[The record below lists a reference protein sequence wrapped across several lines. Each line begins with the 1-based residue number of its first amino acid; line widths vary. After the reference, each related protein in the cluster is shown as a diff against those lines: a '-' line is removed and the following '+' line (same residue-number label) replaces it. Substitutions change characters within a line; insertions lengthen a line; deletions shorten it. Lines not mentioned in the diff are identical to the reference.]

1 MRCGDFKE
9 SYREDEE
16 IFQSLFV
23 RICLAVLF
31 VFLIIT
37 PFFASSYVLYI
48 MNLIGIA
55 IIGAVGLNLLTGFTG
70 QISLG
75 HAAFVGVGGYATAIL
90 VTRLD
95 MPFWFAM
102 PIAGFVSAG
111 MGLIIGIP
119 SLRVKGLY
127 LCIATLAAQF
137 ILEFVFVHW
146 ESMTHG
152 IRGINVPAPR
162 IGSFVFDT
170 EKSYYFITLVLVIL
184 TVGFARNLVRTKWGR
199 AFVAIRDR
207 DLAAEIIGI
216 NLFRYK
222 LAAFAL
228 SSFFAGIAGSLWV
241 GFIKVVTPEHFPFS
255 LSIQYLAMVIV
266 GGLGSVLGFHLW
278 SHIHDAYPG
287 ASKHFRKFRQ
297 TAIPWF
303 GPIFHPAERNYLWW
317 HDRDL
322 PGPGTSWSG
331 GNLASYQELLP
342 ALAFFELKV
351 DFRPM
356 NCRFKH

>member
-266 GGLGSVLGFHLW
+266 GGLGSVLGSIF
-278 SHIHDAYPG
+278 G
-287 ASKHFRKFRQ
+287 A
-297 TAIPWF
+297 
-303 GPIFHPAERNYLWW
+303 IFMTLTP
-317 HDRDL
+317 
-322 PGPGTSWSG
+322 
-331 GNLASYQELLP
+331 ELLNIFVSSAKQLFP
-342 ALAFFELKV
+342 GLDQFFIPLKEIIFGGMIVTFLVLEPHGLAEIWHRIKNFFLLWP
-351 DFRPM
+351 FS
-356 NCRFKH
+356 N

>member
-1 MRCGDFKE
+1 MRCGDLKE
-9 SYREDEE
+9 SYLEDEK

-23 RICLAVLF
+23 KICLATLLVVLVIIPF
-31 VFLIIT
+31 VAGPYT
-37 PFFASSYVLYI
+37 LYI
-48 MNLIGIA
+48 MNLIGFA

-75 HAAFVGVGGYATAIL
+75 HAAFIGVGGYTTAIL
-90 VTRLD
+90 VTKLGV
-95 MPFWFAM
+95 PFWFAM
-102 PIAGFVSAG
+102 PVAGLVSAG

-146 ESMTHG
+146 ESMTRG
-152 IRGINVPAPR
+152 IRGINVPPPR
-162 IGSFVFDT
+162 IGDFVFDT
-170 EKSYYFITLVLVIL
+170 EKSYYFITLFLVIVA
-184 TVGFARNLVRTKWGR
+184 VGFARNLVRTKWGR

-266 GGLGSVLGFHLW
+266 GGLGSVLGSIF
-278 SHIHDAYPG
+278 G
-287 ASKHFRKFRQ
+287 A
-297 TAIPWF
+297 
-303 GPIFHPAERNYLWW
+303 IFMILTP
-317 HDRDL
+317 
-322 PGPGTSWSG
+322 
-331 GNLASYQELLP
+331 ELLNILVSSAKQLFP
-342 ALAFFELKV
+342 GLDQFFIPLKDIIFGGLIVSFLVFEPHGLAEIWHRIKNFFLLWP
-351 DFRPM
+351 FSY
-356 NCRFKH
+356 

>member
-1 MRCGDFKE
+1 MRCGDLKE
-9 SYREDEE
+9 SYLEDEK

-23 RICLAVLF
+23 KICLATLLVLLVIIPF
-31 VFLIIT
+31 V
-37 PFFASSYVLYI
+37 AGSYTLYI
-48 MNLIGIA
+48 MNLIGFA

-75 HAAFVGVGGYATAIL
+75 HAAFIGVGGYTTAIL
-90 VTRLD
+90 VTKLGV
-95 MPFWFAM
+95 PFWFAM
-102 PIAGFVSAG
+102 PVAGLVSAG

-146 ESMTHG
+146 ESMTRG
-152 IRGINVPAPR
+152 IRGINVPPPR
-162 IGSFVFDT
+162 IGDFVFDT
-170 EKSYYFITLVLVIL
+170 EKSYYFITLFLVIVA
-184 TVGFARNLVRTKWGR
+184 VGFARNLVRTKWGR

-266 GGLGSVLGFHLW
+266 GGLGSVLGSIF
-278 SHIHDAYPG
+278 G
-287 ASKHFRKFRQ
+287 A
-297 TAIPWF
+297 
-303 GPIFHPAERNYLWW
+303 IFMILTP
-317 HDRDL
+317 
-322 PGPGTSWSG
+322 
-331 GNLASYQELLP
+331 ELLNILVSSAKQLFP
-342 ALAFFELKV
+342 GLDQFFIPLKDIIFGGLIVSFLVFEPHGLAEIWHRIKNFFLLWP
-351 DFRPM
+351 FSY
-356 NCRFKH
+356 